1 MVVKASLKNA
11 VLEDTRKHNQEVAGR
26 DRIVRLL
33 ESKTA
38 DNPRM
43 IEVRVDK
50 INLYVIIIIM
60 MILIALLYKGYY
72 SRSLEKR
79 SYS

>member
-43 IEVRVDK
+43 IEVDK